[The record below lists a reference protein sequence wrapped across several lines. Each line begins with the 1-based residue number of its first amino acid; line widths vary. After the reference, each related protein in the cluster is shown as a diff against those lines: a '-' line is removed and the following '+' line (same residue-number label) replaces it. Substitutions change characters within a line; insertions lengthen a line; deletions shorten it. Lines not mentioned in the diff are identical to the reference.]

1 MDKITRGVGG
11 GVYVKSFP
19 SELLFNEM
27 HFCVQKRKRFNFI
40 SIINE
45 DLKK

>member
-11 GVYVKSFP
+11 ESKSFP
-19 SELLFNEM
+19 SELLFDEM
-27 HFCVQKRKRFNFI
+27 HFCIQKRKRFNFI